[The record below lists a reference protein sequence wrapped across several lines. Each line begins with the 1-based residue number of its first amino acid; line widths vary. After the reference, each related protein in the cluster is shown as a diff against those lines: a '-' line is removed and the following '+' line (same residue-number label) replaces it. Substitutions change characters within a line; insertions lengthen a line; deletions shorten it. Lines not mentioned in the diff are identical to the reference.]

1 MVRCLVPTAL
11 LVLCFGGASG
21 LVPAG
26 PFGHAVRHLLDRR
39 CAGLQTVIRACTSGG
54 PAPPTIPAD
63 AHSRRAHLRHVIGTV
78 AAAFAPTIPAQAAPA
93 APAIAAVVPG
103 FLIPPEQYEGYCAVL
118 RDMGIPAVVVD
129 DGSTLGRPTPIQE
142 AAATILAAV
151 ETAAAGSNVAASAP
165 LVLVA
170 HSRGGKSAVL
180 AAQASQRDV
189 AAIVLLDPV
198 DATGAENSTAL
209 PALRSLRAPLAV
221 LGAGAGA
228 GECAPPGA
236 NYAAFFA
243 AAAPAP
249 PRLLAL
255 LPRAGHTQLLD
266 DRAEILDVCSP
277 GKAPF
282 PCFGA
287 EVSWST

>member
-78 AAAFAPTIPAQAAPA
+78 AVSFVPTIPAQAAPA

-142 AAATILAAV
+142 AATTILAAV

-165 LVLVA
+165 LVFVA

-198 DATGAENSTAL
+198 DATGAENSTVL
-209 PALRSLRAPLAV
+209 PALRTLRAPLAV

-249 PRLLAL
+249 PRLLVL
-255 LPRAGHTQLLD
+255 LPHAGHTQLLD

-277 GKAPF
+277 G
-282 PCFGA
+282 
-287 EVSWST
+287 